1 MQKKLLAF
9 AYLLVVSQLALSSGD
24 GSDKAQSKP
33 EDIAAANRKLG
44 RGINLG
50 NALDAPNEGEWGVT
64 LKPEY
69 FKAIKEAGFDT
80 VRLPV
85 NWATHAKADSPYT
98 LDTKFAKR
106 VDWAVDQALANHL
119 NIIVNIHHYRAM
131 DSDPDKNVPR
141 LIGLWEQIAD
151 RYKDKPAEVYFELLN
166 EPNGKLTDAKWNAIV
181 PQVLKTVRK
190 TNPTRPIIVGPG
202 SWNAIRGLD
211 SLELPADDKNL
222 IVTVHSYDPFEFT
235 HQGASWV
242 KGAEKW
248 KGKKWSGSDAE
259 KAAIQK
265 QFDKA
270 ATWSKKHD
278 RPIFLGEFGALETA
292 DMESRARW
300 TRFMTEEAEKH
311 GFSWAYWEFCS
322 GFGAYDPKANV
333 WHKPLLSALTD
344 SPNRN

>member
-1 MQKKLLAF
+1 VQKNLLAF
-9 AYLLVVSQLALSSGD
+9 AYLLVVSQWALSSD
-24 GSDKAQSKP
+24 NGSDKAQSKP
-33 EDIAAANRKLG
+33 KDIFVVNHKLG

-50 NALDAPNEGEWGVT
+50 NALDAPTEGEWGVT

-85 NWATHAKADSPYT
+85 NWAAHAKADSPYT
-98 LDTKFAKR
+98 LDAKFAKR

-141 LIGLWEQIAD
+141 LTGLWEQIAD
-151 RYKDKPAEVYFELLN
+151 RYKDKPGEVYFELLN

-190 TNPTRPIIVGPG
+190 TNPTRPIIVGPT

-300 TRFMTEEAEKH
+300 TRFMTEEAENM
-311 GFSWAYWEFCS
+311 
-322 GFGAYDPKANV
+322 D
-333 WHKPLLSALTD
+333 SAGPTGSFAPVLGLTILKRMLGV
-344 SPNRN
+344 NRSCQL